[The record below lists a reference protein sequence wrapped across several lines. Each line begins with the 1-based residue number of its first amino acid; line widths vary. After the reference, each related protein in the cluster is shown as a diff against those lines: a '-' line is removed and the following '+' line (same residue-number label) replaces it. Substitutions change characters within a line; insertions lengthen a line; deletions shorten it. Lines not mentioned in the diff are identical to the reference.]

1 MLDEGLRVPAGAEWR
16 GALAAPR
23 DSSAFRCATEIVQRA
38 RMMTHSI
45 QVGDTLQASED
56 ESDFDWQRGGEALW
70 NLCGAHDE
78 AVASATLT
86 LLASEVCACV
96 RACVSACA
104 GQL

>member
-1 MLDEGLRVPAGAEWR
+1 MLDERLRVPAGAEWR

-23 DSSAFRCATEIVQRA
+23 DSSAFRCATEVVQRA
-38 RMMTHSI
+38 RMMTL

-56 ESDFDWQRGGEALW
+56 ETDFDWQRGGEALW

-96 RACVSACA
+96 LMRACTW
-104 GQL
+104 QL